1 MSEKDVNAK
10 IIWDYMLMHQELEA
24 RDAVFALGSNDTQV
38 AEYAADLFLQNYGKY
53 LIFAGGYGKM
63 TLFTRPEAE
72 VFADIAREKGVPEE
86 KIIIENKSSN
96 TGENILFVKK
106 LLQEKGLDLKSFVL
120 VQKPY
125 MERRTWATFRKQWS
139 EAEGIITSPDISY
152 EEYADNPRYKDRW
165 IDVMVGD
172 LQRIKEYPAKGFQI
186 PQEIPGNVLEA
197 YEKLLKLGYDK
208 YLIRD

>member
-1 MSEKDVNAK
+1 
-10 IIWDYMLMHQELEA
+10 
-24 RDAVFALGSNDTQV
+24 
-38 AEYAADLFLQNYGKY
+38 
-53 LIFAGGYGKM
+53 
-63 TLFTRPEAE
+63 
-72 VFADIAREKGVPEE
+72 
-86 KIIIENKSSN
+86 
-96 TGENILFVKK
+96 
-106 LLQEKGLDLKSFVL
+106 
-120 VQKPY
+120 